1 MAYMPNDAFA
11 SSVIAAAIC
20 GMGCYLLI
28 LEEWR
33 PIRKK
38 AKPTDQMSI
47 DQFSGVKPRSQS
59 NRSRSAKM
67 FITSITVVTSAYLV
81 SFLITNVIAISMAI
95 ACLASSIPYLVNK
108 HRAESVRRQ
117 SELAWPETIDSLVSA
132 LQSGLGISDA
142 VLGLADH
149 APINLRPSFVRIK
162 SGVVRGET
170 LENLFAKE
178 KQLLKSAIADQVF
191 ETLNLA
197 KQFGGRDSNNALRL
211 LSEFIRDDLEV
222 LEEIR
227 TKFGWIK
234 NSAALAIAA
243 PWILLL
249 LLSSQPSTV
258 TAFSS
263 GSGVS
268 VLIAGVLMTAI
279 AYMWMDKVGQLPTPS
294 RALR

>member
-38 AKPTDQMSI
+38 AKPADQMSI

-67 FITSITVVTSAYLV
+67 FITSITVVASAYLV
-81 SFLITNVIAISMAI
+81 SFLITNAIAISMAI

-162 SGVVRGET
+162 SGVVRGES
-170 LENLFAKE
+170 LEHLFAKE

-227 TKFGWIK
+227 TKFGWIR
-234 NSAALAIAA
+234 NSAALATAA

-258 TAFSS
+258 TAFSR

-279 AYMWMDKVGQLPTPS
+279 AYIWMDKVGQLPTPS

>member
-47 DQFSGVKPRSQS
+47 DQFSGEKPRSQS

-234 NSAALAIAA
+234 NSAALATAA

>member
-1 MAYMPNDAFA
+1 MVYMPNDAFA

-38 AKPTDQMSI
+38 AKPTDQIVI
-47 DQFSGVKPRSQS
+47 DQFSGMEPRSQS
-59 NRSRSAKM
+59 NRFRSANM
-67 FITSITVVTSAYLV
+67 LMTSITVVASAYLV
-81 SFLITNVIAISMAI
+81 SFLITNAIAISMAI

-149 APINLRPSFVRIK
+149 APANLRPSFVRIK
-162 SGVVRGET
+162 SGVVTGET
-170 LENLFAKE
+170 LEHLFAKE
-178 KQLLKSAIADQVF
+178 KQLLKSSIADQVF

-211 LSEFIRDDLEV
+211 LSEFLRDDLEV
-222 LEEIR
+222 MEEIR
-227 TKFGWIK
+227 TKFGWIR
-234 NSAALAIAA
+234 NSAALATAA

-249 LLSSQPSTV
+249 LLSSQPATV

-279 AYMWMDKVGQLPTPS
+279 AYIWMDKVGQLPTPS

>member
-234 NSAALAIAA
+234 NSAALATAA